1 MYYKVL
7 FIFCGVISASSQTHL
22 RYIFPE
28 TNTEYIYVIKTNVS
42 ISTGTPKES
51 GSYWAI
57 EGKLHVNIYDDFTRA
72 RLQLYGLKKY
82 ISGTHGTI
90 DKEDKFISEPWELDY
105 QESGLINSIYIGDE
119 PVWSANLKRG
129 ISINFQLI
137 KKSGT
142 YSESEPCLDSTC
154 MAVYTVKGDTIKK
167 FYSYRIPT
175 TKSARSWSSIP
186 WTDDFSA
193 RPVVD
198 SIVSAEREYILDDK
212 KGLSSLQLK
221 GSYQYKTH
229 EHILAVTS
237 TLTLKYLNDAAAGT
251 IDKINVTQAHISY
264 VATDSCDPTNGIR
277 NMSQDYMKNY
287 TKDLLLKVA
296 NGIDADNI
304 VREASLIHNSDFIEL
319 LNTISQLT
327 YNTLV
332 QLFEDLV
339 LSTSYDM
346 ETCRN
351 IFLEVLPHTRSEAC
365 ARFIKY
371 LILEQK
377 KKIEDAALLSLIRKL
392 PHNVATLSQGLL
404 EDLEVFTR
412 LGLDF
417 PQDIRH
423 AGILSF
429 ATLVHKTMNVKDL
442 KQDYFDNIVVK
453 YFRMYSDCPQYLDRM
468 VWLQG
473 LCNIGYSAEDYIR
486 IIFADSGRDRHERF
500 WSALGIS
507 SKVDDSYKVLEMVLT
522 VLTNETEHIQLRV
535 VALHMFLSSQ
545 NIRESDFMF
554 VHNYIHKCGNN
565 QLKRFWYTTIKN
577 LEASK
582 TFSGYKVSPYYVPFV
597 ANQVSNPD
605 PLYFATN
612 NYIICGQEEVG
623 SPSLQVLSVGDPL
636 GAFPPFIGIK
646 LNTGGRRP
654 YKAAVYLNVEGVTA
668 SFYRKFLKSLW
679 TSQVFDVEK
688 LVQVLKNMKA
698 WTLKTP
704 EKVHIDMVIKVH
716 DRTIFATHMNQSR
729 FDTMN
734 GEDLAYIEDFLRFG
748 SHINQQI
755 VYYPFQSDVH
765 VPTELGTPIRLQ
777 STIVSFT
784 SIRGNLTAPT
794 TEDLT
799 WRNDL
804 HIRYQGTSVT
814 SLSIDAPVIETSHIA
829 RIQQSLVAHL
839 PMKFNISFSTSD
851 GSLELTWPNPGAQQS
866 GVAMH
871 SRVQIAVECKKGR
884 HNYTY
889 TVGDTGGEVKDQD
902 SGIFFDCERP
912 VTGADVFNKLLTTKN
927 NNYDFF
933 TSVQPSHIIL
943 NTILLFT
950 SPPSGSCGLILSPQR
965 LQNHVD
971 DVLQAKVQA
980 RYRADDEGVMKL
992 DSTFLLSY
1000 YRMDDPQKV
1009 FLKMEATTKM
1019 EQNSVGNTNLMLSIH
1034 GYQPDAKS
1042 SNNKKDFTICFR
1054 KKDMDSAASDQDLAH
1069 PVSYE
1074 GHITLTFIANESMCF
1089 ETQPTS
1095 EITLK
1100 YKGVPQ
1106 SQGKLERNFEIKIF
1120 GRNLSEIGIL
1130 DSQLIS
1136 STAIGQILKGYTKE
1150 PLNVTAVI
1158 TERNGLASLSLN
1170 RGAIIQF
1177 KSDNFAWL
1185 LDGWTGMQVMRT
1197 LGLYRECRIHDT
1209 SVKTLSGATDYLPST
1224 DCLEMLALADCSGNS
1239 PRFAVIKFKNG
1250 VKMYSGGYYIS
1261 VKNENS
1267 ELVVDD
1273 SNAGDHFWVS
1283 RKSGVKI
1290 TSRLTAL
1297 RVYYSSNETLLMVPH
1312 MYLNTVCGLCTDV
1325 AEYNVC

>member
-1 MYYKVL
+1 
-7 FIFCGVISASSQTHL
+7 
-22 RYIFPE
+22 
-28 TNTEYIYVIKTNVS
+28 
-42 ISTGTPKES
+42 
-51 GSYWAI
+51 
-57 EGKLHVNIYDDFTRA
+57 
-72 RLQLYGLKKY
+72 
-82 ISGTHGTI
+82 
-90 DKEDKFISEPWELDY
+90 
-105 QESGLINSIYIGDE
+105 
-119 PVWSANLKRG
+119 
-129 ISINFQLI
+129 
-137 KKSGT
+137 
-142 YSESEPCLDSTC
+142 
-154 MAVYTVKGDTIKK
+154 
-167 FYSYRIPT
+167 
-175 TKSARSWSSIP
+175 
-186 WTDDFSA
+186 
-193 RPVVD
+193 
-198 SIVSAEREYILDDK
+198 
-212 KGLSSLQLK
+212 
-221 GSYQYKTH
+221 
-229 EHILAVTS
+229 
-237 TLTLKYLNDAAAGT
+237 
-251 IDKINVTQAHISY
+251 
-264 VATDSCDPTNGIR
+264 
-277 NMSQDYMKNY
+277 MSQDYMKNY

-704 EKVHIDMVIKVH
+704 EKTCTMHIRCFPHYYCRPYYVPFVANQVSNPDPLYFATNNYIICGQEEVGSPSLQVLSVGDPLGAFPPFIGIKLNTGGRRPYKAAVYLNVEGVTASFYRKFLKSLWTSQVFDVEKLVQVLKNMKAWTLKTPEKVHIDMVIKVH

-1000 YRMDDPQKV
+1000 YRMDDPKKV

-1224 DCLEMLALADCSGNS
+1224 DCLEMLALADCS
-1239 PRFAVIKFKNG
+1239 VI
-1250 VKMYSGGYYIS
+1250 
-1261 VKNENS
+1261 
-1267 ELVVDD
+1267 
-1273 SNAGDHFWVS
+1273 
-1283 RKSGVKI
+1283 
-1290 TSRLTAL
+1290 
-1297 RVYYSSNETLLMVPH
+1297 
-1312 MYLNTVCGLCTDV
+1312 GLF
-1325 AEYNVC
+1325 Y